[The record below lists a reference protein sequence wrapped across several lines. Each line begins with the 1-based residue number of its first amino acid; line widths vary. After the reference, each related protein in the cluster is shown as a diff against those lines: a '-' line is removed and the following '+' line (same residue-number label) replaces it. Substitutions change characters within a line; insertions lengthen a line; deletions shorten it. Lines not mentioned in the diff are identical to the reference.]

1 VNYKEIISAIKN
13 KNFHPVY
20 FLMGEEPFYIDK
32 ITNYISE
39 NILLPEE
46 KEFNQTILYGKDIEV
61 AQIIAEAKQFPFG
74 AEKRVVI
81 IKEAQNIKNIEE
93 LEVYIDNPLPST
105 ILVICYKYKKLDKR
119 KKFGKNLSKKALLF
133 ESKNLYDNQVL
144 DWIVSYLSEKG
155 FQIEE
160 KAAFMLAE
168 FLGTQ
173 LSNISNELD
182 KLMLIVKDDKKIT
195 AEIVEKNIGISKDYN
210 IFEFQQALGK
220 KDVLIS
226 NRIANHFA
234 ANPKNHPLVVTLG
247 MLFSYFQKLMTYHS
261 LKDKSKA
268 NVASV
273 LKINPFFVQQYS
285 SAAQNYSQTKLFNIF
300 SFLKQYDLKSKG
312 VNNSSTKDG
321 DLLKELVYKILHE
334 FH

>member
-1 VNYKEIISAIKN
+1 MNYKEIISEIKN

-20 FLMGEEPFYIDK
+20 FLMGEEPYYIDK
-32 ITNYISE
+32 ITDYISE

-46 KEFNQTILYGKDIEV
+46 KEFNQTVFYGKDIEV

-74 AEKRVVI
+74 AERRVVI

-133 ESKNLYDNQVL
+133 ESKNLYDNQVP
-144 DWIVSYLSEKG
+144 DWIVKYLSEKG
-155 FQIEE
+155 TQIEE

-182 KLMLIVKDDKKIT
+182 KLMLIVKNDKKIT

-220 KDVLIS
+220 KDILSS

-234 ANPKNHPLVVTLG
+234 ANPKNHPFVVTLG

-273 LKINPFFVQQYS
+273 LKINPFFVKQYS
-285 SAAQNYSQTKLFNIF
+285 SAARNYSQTKLFNIF

-321 DLLKELVYKILHE
+321 DLLKELVYKILH
-334 FH
+334 

>member
-1 VNYKEIISAIKN
+1 MNYKEIISEIKN

-20 FLMGEEPFYIDK
+20 FLMGEEPYYIDK
-32 ITNYISE
+32 ITDYISE

-46 KEFNQTILYGKDIEV
+46 KEFNQTVLYGKDIEL

-119 KKFGKNLSKKALLF
+119 KKFGKNLSKKTLLF
-133 ESKNLYDNQVL
+133 ESKNLYDNQVPH
-144 DWIVSYLSEKG
+144 WIVKYLSEKG
-155 FQIEE
+155 TQIEE

-182 KLMLIVKDDKKIT
+182 KLMLIVKNDKKIT

-220 KDVLIS
+220 KDILSS

-273 LKINPFFVQQYS
+273 LKINPFFVKQYS
-285 SAAQNYSQTKLFNIF
+285 SAARNYSQTKLFNIF

-321 DLLKELVYKILHE
+321 DLLKELVYKILH
-334 FH
+334 

>member
-1 VNYKEIISAIKN
+1 MNYKEIISAIKN

-32 ITNYISE
+32 ITDYISE

-93 LEVYIDNPLPST
+93 LEIYIDNPLPST
-105 ILVICYKYKKLDKR
+105 TLVICYKYKKLDKR

-133 ESKNLYDNQVL
+133 ESKNLYDNQVP
-144 DWIVSYLSEKG
+144 DWIANYLSEKG

-182 KLMLIVKDDKKIT
+182 KLMLIVKNDKKIT
-195 AEIVEKNIGISKDYN
+195 AGIVEKNIGISKDYN

-220 KDVLIS
+220 KDILSS

-285 SAAQNYSQTKLFNIF
+285 SAARNYSQTKLFNIF

-321 DLLKELVYKILHE
+321 DLLKELVYKILH
-334 FH
+334 

>member
-1 VNYKEIISAIKN
+1 MNYKEIISEIKN

-20 FLMGEEPFYIDK
+20 FLMGEEPYYIDK
-32 ITNYISE
+32 ITDYISE

-46 KEFNQTILYGKDIEV
+46 KEFNQTVFYGKDIEV

-133 ESKNLYDNQVL
+133 ESKNLYDNQVP
-144 DWIVSYLSEKG
+144 DWIVKYLSEKG
-155 FQIEE
+155 TQIEE

-182 KLMLIVKDDKKIT
+182 KLMLIVKNDKKIT

-220 KDVLIS
+220 KDILSS

-234 ANPKNHPLVVTLG
+234 ANPKNHPFVVTLG

-273 LKINPFFVQQYS
+273 LKINPFFVKQYS
-285 SAAQNYSQTKLFNIF
+285 SAARNYSQTKLFNIF

-321 DLLKELVYKILHE
+321 DLLKELVYKILH
-334 FH
+334 

>member
-1 VNYKEIISAIKN
+1 MNYKEIISAIKN